1 MHEEDR
7 SHTMNYKTT
16 YDCDWD
22 GEVRGAKLNLITKG
36 KAIFVNRALQK
47 LYPLEACTVTTEC
60 ENQTNEL
67 NTNPVGNEGSHLRVG
82 KSHNRQLSW
91 IPVGK
96 HKPCSITNCLFFLA
110 TVVTELCSTLEGL
123 GGSVSDNNCFP
134 SISYHAMFILLMFYS
149 L

>member
-47 LYPLEACTVTTEC
+47 LYPLEVCTVTTEC

-91 IPVGK
+91 IRVGK
-96 HKPCSITNCLFFLA
+96 HKPCSITNCLFFGDCCNWIVLD
-110 TVVTELCSTLEGL
+110 L
-123 GGSVSDNNCFP
+123 GRSRVSVSDNNCFP
-134 SISYHAMFILLMFYS
+134 SILYHAMFILLMFYS